1 MAEKD
6 KQGKESKHE
15 EELPRFDDS
24 IFERLK
30 GDLSYDE
37 EKAKQADEW
46 LKKAL
51 EDAKKQK

>member
-6 KQGKESKHE
+6 KQEKESKQE

-24 IFERLK
+24 FLKRLE

-37 EKAKQADEW
+37 EKARQGME
-46 LKKAL
+46 
-51 EDAKKQK
+51 